1 MWGSRVCL
9 CFEVCEGELNSET
22 SKTSKNLLESIYVQ
36 FTCVCTVHTR
46 KCEDPKSVFVRVV

>member
-1 MWGSRVCL
+1 MCL
-9 CFEVCEGELNSET
+9 CFEVCDGELNSET